1 MMLLR
6 LISWQYARK
15 HKLRWLLTAA
25 GIVLGVGVFVGMHTA
40 NQSVLAAFYKT
51 VDRIAGATQLQISA
65 GETGFREEI
74 LERVQAVP
82 GVRVAVPVIEATV
95 NAGLKSK
102 GNILILGVDM
112 TGDRS
117 LRDYE
122 FDTENE
128 SAIEDP
134 LIFLAQADSIMVSKD
149 FASQNGL
156 AMNSMVPM
164 RTMDGDKRFVVRGIM
179 KSGGLAG
186 AFGGNLAVMDIY
198 AAQKAFGRGPRF
210 DRIDL
215 AVNEGVRV
223 EDVQAK
229 LQSMLGPGFQVE
241 TPSGRGQQ
249 FESLSSVYAMLAN
262 ITSLFA
268 LFIGMFI
275 IYNTFSIAVA
285 QRHAEIGILRA
296 LGATQSQIR
305 TLFLLESGVTGLAG
319 SVVGVGLGMLIARGV
334 AQSLGKM
341 FGEMYGVAQRADEL
355 STDPRLL
362 LGALALGVVTSLIAG
377 VIPARQAARIDPV
390 HALQKGRHQVLSA
403 GENRARRIAA
413 MVLVAAAVVCL
424 LLSQNRVLF
433 YLGYFM
439 SIGAAILMAPALAY
453 WISRALRPVMR
464 WVRPVEGTL
473 AADSLIQAPRR
484 TSGVVTAVMLS
495 LALVISITGLAQAS
509 IESINGWLRTALN
522 PDFYIGAS
530 ETFTGRSMR
539 FPAEIGDRLKAIEG
553 VRKVQMVRTP
563 RIVFGGGPVLLI
575 ALEIGSLDANAR
587 AKAMAGDLDEMYK
600 LAGEGKGVI
609 LSDNLAQIQH
619 IHKDDI
625 IEIATPKG
633 ILKMPVVGIVMDF
646 SDQKGSIFMDRSL
659 FVKYWDDDTVNT
671 FRVYVQ
677 PGVDKTEVRHR
688 IEQQIGS
695 VQRLFIFTNAEV
707 KKFVLDITDQW
718 FGMSYVQIAVAALVA
733 ILGIINTLTVSI
745 TDRRRE
751 LGVLQAVGG
760 LRQQVRRTVW
770 LEAVAIGFIALTL
783 GLALGGVALY
793 YSLEMSAHDMGGIR
807 LDYQYPWKV
816 ALALIPAMLL
826 TAWLSALGPA
836 ESAVRGSLTEA
847 LEYE

>member
-1 MMLLR
+1 MILLR
-6 LISWQYARK
+6 LISWQYARR

-40 NQSVLAAFYKT
+40 NQSVLAAFSKT

-65 GETGFREEI
+65 GESGFTEDV
-74 LERVQAVP
+74 LDRVQAVQ

-95 NAGLKSK
+95 NPGLKSK
-102 GNILILGVDM
+102 SNILILGVDM

-122 FDTENE
+122 FEEENE

-149 FASQNGL
+149 FAAQNGL
-156 AMNSMVPM
+156 AMNSIVPL
-164 RTMDGDKRFVVRGIM
+164 RTMEGDKRFVVRGIM

-198 AAQKAFGRGPRF
+198 AAQKAFGRGRKF

-215 AVNEGVRV
+215 AVNDGVRV

-229 LQSMLGPGFQVE
+229 LQSTLGPGFQVE
-241 TPSGRGQQ
+241 TPAGRGQQ
-249 FESLSSVYAMLAN
+249 FESLSSVYAMVAN

-285 QRHAEIGILRA
+285 QRHSEIGILRA
-296 LGATQSQIR
+296 LGATQTQIR
-305 TLFLLESGVTGLAG
+305 TLFLLESGFTGLAG
-319 SVVGVGLGMLIARGV
+319 SLAGVGLGMLIARGV
-334 AQSLGKM
+334 AQTLSQMLGEI
-341 FGEMYGVAQRADEL
+341 FGVAQRADEM
-355 STDPRLL
+355 SRDPRLL
-362 LGALALGVVTSLIAG
+362 LAALALGVVTSLIAG

-390 HALQKGRHQVLSA
+390 QALQKGRYQVLSA
-403 GENRARRIAA
+403 GENRVRRNAA
-413 MVLVAAAVVCL
+413 IGLVGAAVVCL
-424 LLSQNRVLF
+424 IFNQNRMVF

-439 SIGAAILMAPALAY
+439 SIGAAILMAPELAY
-453 WISRALRPVMR
+453 WLSRGLRPAMR

-495 LALVISITGLAQAS
+495 LALVISITGMAQAS
-509 IESINGWLRTALN
+509 IASINGWLRTALN
-522 PDFYIGAS
+522 PDFFIGSS
-530 ETFTGRSMR
+530 ETFTNRSMR
-539 FPAEIGDRLKAIEG
+539 FPAAIGDQLRRIEG
-553 VRKVQMVRTP
+553 VRKVQMVRSP
-563 RIVFGGGPVLLI
+563 RIIFGGEPVLLI
-575 ALEIGSLDANAR
+575 TMEIALLDANAR
-587 AKAMAGDLDEMYK
+587 AKAMAGNLDEMYK
-600 LAGEGKGVI
+600 LASEGKGVI
-609 LSDNLAQIQH
+609 LADNLAQIQH
-619 IHKDDI
+619 IHMGDV

-633 ILKMPVVGIVMDF
+633 VLRTPVVGIIMDF
-646 SDQKGSIFMDRSL
+646 SDTKGSIFMDRAV
-659 FVKYWDDDTVNT
+659 FMKYWDDDTVNI
-671 FRVYVQ
+671 FRVYMQ
-677 PGVDKTEVRHR
+677 PRANELDVRRR
-688 IEQQIGS
+688 IEQQIGG
-695 VQRLFIFTNAEV
+695 VQRLFVFTNSDV
-707 KKFVLDITDQW
+707 KKFILDITDQW

-733 ILGIINTLTVSI
+733 ILGIVNTLTVSI

-770 LEAVAIGFIALTL
+770 LEAVAIGVIALTL
-783 GLALGGVALY
+783 GLALGAVTLY
-793 YSLEMSAHDMGGIR
+793 YSLEISARDLGGLR

-816 ALALIPAMLL
+816 AFALLPAMLI
-826 TAWLSALGPA
+826 TAWLSSLGPA

>member
-15 HKLRWLLTAA
+15 HKLRWMLTAA

-51 VDRIAGATQLQISA
+51 VDRIAGSTQLQISA
-65 GETGFREEI
+65 GESGFPEEV
-74 LERVQAVP
+74 LERVQAMP

-128 SAIEDP
+128 NAIEDP
-134 LIFLAQADSIMVSKD
+134 LIFLAQADSIMVTKE
-149 FASQNGL
+149 FAVQNGL
-156 AMNSMVPM
+156 ALNSRVPM
-164 RTMDGDKRFVVRGIM
+164 RTMDGDKKFVVRGIM

-198 AAQKAFGRGPRF
+198 AAQKAFGRGPLF

-223 EDVQAK
+223 EDERAK
-229 LQSMLGPGFQVE
+229 LQAMLGPGFQVE

-249 FESLSSVYAMLAN
+249 FEALLSVYAMVAT

-285 QRHAEIGILRA
+285 QRHSEIGILRA
-296 LGATQSQIR
+296 LGATRTQIR

-319 SVVGVGLGMLIARGV
+319 SIAGVGLGMLIARAV
-334 AQSLGKM
+334 AQSLGQM
-341 FGEMYGVAQRADEL
+341 VGVMYGVAQRADDL
-355 STDPRLL
+355 SADPKLL
-362 LGALALGVVTSLIAG
+362 FGALALGVITSLVAG
-377 VIPARQAARIDPV
+377 VIPAVQAAGVDPV
-390 HALQKGRHQVLSA
+390 RALQKGRYQVLSA
-403 GENRARRIAA
+403 GENHARRIVALL
-413 MVLVAAAVVCL
+413 LVAAALVCL
-424 LLSQNRVLF
+424 IFNRNRMLF
-433 YLGYFM
+433 YGGYFM
-439 SIGAAILMAPALAY
+439 AIMAAILMAPALAY
-453 WISRALRPVMR
+453 WLSRALRPVMQ
-464 WVRPVEGTL
+464 WIRPVEGTL

-495 LALVISITGLAQAS
+495 LALVISIAGMAQAS

-522 PDFYIGAS
+522 PEFFIGAS
-530 ETFTGRSMR
+530 ETFTNRSMR
-539 FPAEIGDRLKAIEG
+539 FPAAIGEQLKQIEG

-563 RIVFGGGPVLLI
+563 RIIFRGEPVLLI
-575 ALEIGSLDANAR
+575 ALEVGSIEAE
-587 AKAMAGDLDEMYK
+587 AKAKTMAGDPNEMYRM
-600 LAGEGKGVI
+600 AGEGKGVI
-609 LSDNLAQIQH
+609 VSDNLALIQH
-619 IHKDDI
+619 IQKGDT
-625 IEIATPKG
+625 IEIATPRG
-633 ILKMPVVGIVMDF
+633 VLRMPVLGVIMDF
-646 SDQKGSIFMDRSL
+646 SDQKGSIFLDRTLYIKYWGDDTVNVFRVYVTPGANQQAVRRRIEQEIGGVRSL
-659 FVKYWDDDTVNT
+659 FV
-671 FRVYVQ
+671 
-677 PGVDKTEVRHR
+677 
-688 IEQQIGS
+688 
-695 VQRLFIFTNAEV
+695 FTNSEV

-718 FGMSYVQIAVAALVA
+718 FGMTYVQIAVAALVA

-760 LRQQVRRTVW
+760 LRRQVRHTVW
-770 LEAVAIGFIALTL
+770 LEAAAIGFIALVL
-783 GLALGGVALY
+783 GLALGAVALY
-793 YSLEMSAHDMGGIR
+793 YSLEMSSRDLGGIR
-807 LDYQYPWKV
+807 LDYQYPWKI
-816 ALALIPAMLL
+816 ALVLFPAMMI
-826 TAWLSALGPA
+826 TAFLSALGPA
-836 ESAVRGSLTEA
+836 EAAVRGSLTEA

>member
-1 MMLLR
+1 MILLR

-15 HKLRWLLTAA
+15 HKLRWILTAA

-65 GETGFREEI
+65 GESGFPEDV

-122 FDTENE
+122 FDPENE

-134 LIFLAQADSIMVSKD
+134 LIFLAQADSIMVTKE
-149 FASQNGL
+149 FAAQNGL
-156 AMNSMVPM
+156 ALNSRVPM

-215 AVNEGVRV
+215 AVNDGVRV
-223 EDVQAK
+223 EDAQAK
-229 LQSMLGPGFQVE
+229 LQAMLGPGFQVE

-249 FESLSSVYAMLAN
+249 FESLSSVYAMVAN

-285 QRHAEIGILRA
+285 QRHSEIGILRA
-296 LGATQSQIR
+296 LGATQKQIR
-305 TLFLLESGVTGLAG
+305 ALFLLESGVTGLAG
-319 SVVGVGLGMLIARGV
+319 SIVGVGLGMLIARGV
-334 AQSLGKM
+334 SQSLGQM
-341 FGEMYGVAQRADEL
+341 FGEMYGVAQRAEEL
-355 STDPRLL
+355 SADPRLL
-362 LGALALGVVTSLIAG
+362 FAALALGVVTSLVAG
-377 VIPARQAARIDPV
+377 VIPARQAARVDPV
-390 HALQKGRHQVLSA
+390 QALQKGRYQVLSA
-403 GENRARRIAA
+403 GESRARRIAA
-413 MVLVAAAVVCL
+413 MVLVVLALACL
-424 LLSQNRVLF
+424 IFNQNRILF
-433 YLGYFM
+433 YCGYFM
-439 SIGAAILMAPALAY
+439 AIGAAILMAPALAY
-453 WISRALRPVMR
+453 WLSRMLRPAMR
-464 WVRPVEGTL
+464 WIRPVEGTL

-495 LALVISITGLAQAS
+495 LALVISISGMAQAS
-509 IESINGWLRTALN
+509 IESIGSWLRTALN
-522 PDFYIGAS
+522 PDFFIGAS
-530 ETFTGRSMR
+530 ETFTNRSMR
-539 FPAEIGDRLKAIEG
+539 FPAAIGERVRRIEG

-563 RIVFGGGPVLLI
+563 RIIFGGGPVLLI
-575 ALEIGSLDANAR
+575 ALEVGTIDANGR
-587 AKAMAGDLDEMYK
+587 AKTIAGDPDEMYK

-609 LSDNLAQIQH
+609 LADNLAQIQN
-619 IHKDDI
+619 IHYGDT

-633 ILKMPVVGIVMDF
+633 VLRTPVVGVIMDF
-646 SDQKGSIFMDRSL
+646 SDQKGSIFMDRNL
-659 FVKYWDDDTVNT
+659 FIKYWDDDTVNT

-677 PGVDKTEVRHR
+677 PGASEREVRRR
-688 IEQQIGS
+688 IEREIGS
-695 VQRLFIFTNAEV
+695 VQRLFIFTNSEV

-718 FGMSYVQIAVAALVA
+718 FGMTYVQIAVAALVA

-760 LRQQVRRTVW
+760 LRRQVRHTVW
-770 LEAVAIGFIALTL
+770 LEAVAIGFIALVL
-783 GLALGGVALY
+783 GLALGGVSLY
-793 YSLEMSAHDMGGIR
+793 YSLEMSSHDMGGIR

-816 ALALIPAMLL
+816 ALALFPAMLI
-826 TAWLSALGPA
+826 TAWLSSLGPA
-836 ESAVRGSLTEA
+836 EAAVRGSLTEA